1 MIDKALAEVPAKR
14 PINTAARIL
23 ENVVVNDDG
32 AAFRLPRGYFL
43 SLKK

>member
-23 ENVVVNDDG
+23 ENVVVNNDG
-32 AAFRLPRGYFL
+32 AAFRLPRTYSL
-43 SLKK
+43 PLKK